1 MFYSFFEVERQGSPV
16 FNNIESAMSCVAK
29 VIKQKVAIEDLGLKD
44 NVQPVK
50 LAHIQI
56 GDILVRLRE
65 TFDSLDTTKSGTI
78 ELFDDI

>member
-1 MFYSFFEVERQGSPV
+1 MT
-16 FNNIESAMSCVAK
+16 CLTK

-65 TFDSLDTTKSGTI
+65 TFDSLDTSKSG
-78 ELFDDI
+78 ELSSC